1 MKCSK
6 NIGVT
11 HNDLEMEVSSMLSTI
26 TINIIK
32 RFSKVFPISKTTTT
46 TTTTTSTKA
55 SKETKTQ
62 GGRFKAIRRKYT
74 GTN

>member
-32 RFSKVFPISKTTTT
+32 SFSKVFPISKTTTT
-46 TTTTTSTKA
+46 TTTTSTKT
-55 SKETKTQ
+55 SKETKPQ
-62 GGRFKAIRRKYT
+62 GKRFKAIIKKYT
-74 GTN
+74 DTN

>member
-11 HNDLEMEVSSMLSTI
+11 HNDLKMEVSSMLSTI
-26 TINIIK
+26 NAINTIK
-32 RFSKVFPISKTTTT
+32 HFSKVFPISKTTTT
-46 TTTTTSTKA
+46 TTTTSTKT

-74 GTN
+74 DTN